1 MPGSAETPRDRY
13 RAHNRAEIKRVAL
26 LRLAEVGP
34 SALTLT
40 AVARSMGFS
49 GPALYRYFA
58 NRDELLAEL
67 TADAHQDAAST
78 VAGAAQASAGMTP
91 RARLHAVSGAYRRWA
106 LSQPHRYQLTVGPL
120 GAGSPSGPPPSAP
133 TGSPPGARATAQS
146 SALAAQ
152 QQIIATMAA
161 VILPDLHRE
170 AAATSDP
177 RYAQIDAALARW
189 KTPPT
194 PAGGRSGE
202 RRPEDGVRAAA
213 LRIAL
218 IAWVRL
224 HGLIAL
230 EVHGRLHG
238 LGVAPHTLFTVEIDA
253 LADSVGLRRGAG
265 RPGRDPHLHTT
276 DR

>member
-34 SALTLT
+34 AALTLT

-58 NRDELLAEL
+58 NREDLLGEL

-78 VAGAAQASAGMTP
+78 VTTAAQAGAGLTP
-91 RARLHAVSGAYRRWA
+91 RARLHAVTGAYRRWA
-106 LSQPHRYQLTVGPL
+106 LTQPHRYQLTLGRPAVGAQTDTHANPH
-120 GAGSPSGPPPSAP
+120 ADAQASA
-133 TGSPPGARATAQS
+133 Q
-146 SALAAQ
+146 AAQ
-152 QQIIATMAA
+152 QRIIATLAT
-161 VILPDLHRE
+161 VVLPDIHRDSP
-170 AAATSDP
+170 ATADP
-177 RYAQIDAALARW
+177 RYAHVDAALARW
-189 KTPPT
+189 TNQ
-194 PAGGRSGE
+194 PAATGARTVE
-202 RRPEDGVRAAA
+202 RRAEDAVRAAA
-213 LRIAL
+213 LRVAL
-218 IAWVRL
+218 ITWVRL
-224 HGLIAL
+224 HGLVSL

-238 LGVAPHTLFTVEIDA
+238 LGVAAHALFTAEIDA
-253 LADSVGLRRGAG
+253 LADSVGLRRGTS